1 MKKRAAVLFF
11 CLFAFMQFAQAKD
24 WPNKPIKLIVP
35 FPAAGGTDAVA
46 RALANKLSQQLNQP
60 VVVENKAGAN
70 GVIGAEAVA
79 NAAPDGYTVMIT
91 IASHAIAP
99 AVSKKLPYDTE
110 KDFVG
115 VSLIAKYPYL
125 FTVPANSPAN
135 SFKEFI
141 DLAKKNPGKLTYAS
155 SGTGS
160 GPHLGMELLSD
171 VANIDLVHVP
181 YKGAAPANN
190 DLVGGQV
197 QSMLNNLLAG
207 AGLIRAKKLKV
218 LAVTSSVRSPALPDV
233 PTIKE
238 LGYPK
243 YEVDGWYGVFV
254 PAKTPPDIVRQ
265 LSAEITKAI
274 KDPELLSRLSNDGAI
289 PIGSTPKEFQDFFM
303 NEKNQW
309 ANLTK
314 KIKLEV
320 D

>member
-1 MKKRAAVLFF
+1 
-11 CLFAFMQFAQAKD
+11 
-24 WPNKPIKLIVP
+24 
-35 FPAAGGTDAVA
+35 
-46 RALANKLSQQLNQP
+46 
-60 VVVENKAGAN
+60 
-70 GVIGAEAVA
+70 
-79 NAAPDGYTVMIT
+79 
-91 IASHAIAP
+91 
-99 AVSKKLPYDTE
+99 
-110 KDFVG
+110 
-115 VSLIAKYPYL
+115 
-125 FTVPANSPAN
+125 
-135 SFKEFI
+135 
-141 DLAKKNPGKLTYAS
+141 
-155 SGTGS
+155 
-160 GPHLGMELLSD
+160 
-171 VANIDLVHVP
+171 
-181 YKGAAPANN
+181 
-190 DLVGGQV
+190 
-197 QSMLNNLLAG
+197 MLNNLLAG

>member
-1 MKKRAAVLFF
+1 MKKSVAVLFF
-11 CLFAFMQFAQAKD
+11 CLFAFLQVAQAKD

-60 VVVENKAGAN
+60 VIVENKAGAN

-79 NAAPDGYTVMIT
+79 HAPPDGYTIMIT

-135 SFKEFI
+135 TFKEFI

-160 GPHLGMELLSD
+160 APHLGMELLLD
-171 VANIDLVHVP
+171 IANIDLIHVP

-190 DLVGGQV
+190 DLIGGQV

-218 LAVTSSVRSPALPDV
+218 LAVTSSARSPALPDI

-238 LGYPK
+238 SGYPK

-254 PAKTPPDIVRQ
+254 PAKTPPEIVKQ
-265 LSAEITKAI
+265 LSVEIAKAL

-289 PIGSTPKEFQDFFM
+289 PIGSTPKEFQDFFIH
-303 NEKNQW
+303 EKNQW
-309 ANLTK
+309 ANLAK
-314 KIKLEV
+314 KIQLEV